1 MEKSKR
7 FKDWSKKLLKE
18 QTPIIEIPNEE
29 IENTERKNKNRE
41 KNNIRFLFWRRRRRP
56 DSLFL
61 IEK

>member
-41 KNNIRFLFWRRRRRP
+41 K
-56 DSLFL
+56 
-61 IEK
+61 